1 MNNFIEN
8 FKACMTTKF
17 AQFSGTASRSEFWLF
32 VLATAIIS
40 IILGI
45 VGAAIPALSFLSTLA
60 SLIFFIPSL
69 AVGAR
74 RLRDAGFSPWWL
86 LIYITG
92 IGALVLLIMWC
103 IKSK

>member
-32 VLATAIIS
+32 ALATFIIGL
-40 IILGI
+40 ILGVVSPVASNI
-45 VGAAIPALSFLSTLA
+45 A
-60 SLIFFIPSL
+60 SLIFLIPSI

-86 LIYITG
+86 LLCITG
-92 IGALVLLIMWC
+92 IGSIIVLIMC
-103 IKSK
+103 CLKSK